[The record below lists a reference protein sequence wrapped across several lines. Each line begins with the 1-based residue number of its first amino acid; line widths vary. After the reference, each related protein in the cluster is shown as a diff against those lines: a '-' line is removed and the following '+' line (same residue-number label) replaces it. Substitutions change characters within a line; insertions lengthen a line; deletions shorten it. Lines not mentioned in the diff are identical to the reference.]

1 MPRPRAALRRAR
13 TAALI
18 AVIGG
23 LLSVFA
29 GLVPSPAYAARKV
42 GETTPL
48 TVTIDS
54 LSPSAIAPRRKG
66 TITVT
71 GTVTNTDDAPWV
83 GVALYP
89 FASASPMTTTAELA
103 EAARSEETVEV
114 GDRILADKVDVG
126 DLEPGQTARYTIV
139 VPRRDLVDSSGVPVT
154 APGVYWFGVHALGS
168 GPEGNDDRAHG
179 RARTFLPLLPANT
192 PPVRAAV
199 IAPLRV
205 HIVRSPD
212 GRLAPIDAWQRLL
225 SSTGRLGRAR
235 ATGTSVGGSTLS
247 WLVDPAVLD
256 ALRQLAAGN
265 PPRDISPTD
274 KPADGATGSPSP
286 TAAPS
291 PSASPTPEPDPETAT
306 VAALA
311 SSWLDAM
318 VPVLQRS
325 EVLALPYGDLDL
337 SAAASRDPDIYETAR
352 TRSISLVEDLDIPAT
367 QVNAAPRGLQS
378 QAALRMGDPA
388 TPTVLSSAA
397 LPDELGWG
405 TESTPAVVDANGRRL
420 VVSSA
425 GAGEGGPGPGDP
437 QADVPLRQRILAEAA
452 VRAIDP
458 ARPPLVVTL
467 PQRWNPENPTAFVTG
482 LAQPWLELAGLSAAV
497 SGQVAPAVDP
507 ADVDYPTAA
516 SRDEQPAGRFTSAE
530 ALIRTGRTL
539 QRVLTRN
546 DTVASEVVDEA
557 LTNLSYSARGS
568 VGDASAASRGWMLA
582 QLGQIR
588 IEGPDGL
595 TLSGSSG
602 RFPAT
607 VVNGLDQP
615 VTVAIRAA
623 SDPGIDIRAPKSVQV
638 AANSRV
644 TVSINARG
652 ARAGVHNV
660 ALQVYDSDR
669 TPLGG
674 SVQVSLRAAQVSN
687 IIWLFLGVG
696 GALLFGAIGVRVVRR
711 LRASRGG
718 DRPPAEAAPAEARA
732 HAGE

>member
-13 TAALI
+13 SVALI

-23 LLSVFA
+23 LLTVLA
-29 GLVPSPAYAARKV
+29 GLGPSPAYAARRV

-48 TVTIDS
+48 SVTIDS
-54 LSPSAIAPRRKG
+54 LSPSSVTPRRGG

-83 GVALYP
+83 GVAVYP
-89 FASASPMTTTAELA
+89 FASATPMTTTAELA
-103 EAARSEETVEV
+103 EAARSDETLEV
-114 GDRILADKVDVG
+114 GARILADKVDVG
-126 DLEPGQTARYTIV
+126 DLEPGQTASYTIV
-139 VPRRDLVDSSGVPVT
+139 VPRKDIVDAGGVPVT

-179 RARTFLPLLPANT
+179 RARTFLPLLPARM

-205 HIVRSPD
+205 HVVRSPD
-212 GRLAPIDAWQRLL
+212 GRLAPLDAWQRLL

-235 ATGTSVGGSTLS
+235 ATGTSLAGSSLS

-265 PPRDISPTD
+265 PPRNIAPTEE
-274 KPADGATGSPSP
+274 PSDGGTASPSP
-286 TAAPS
+286 TASAS
-291 PSASPTPEPDPETAT
+291 PSASPAPEPDPQTETI
-306 VAALA
+306 AALA
-311 SSWLDAM
+311 SSWLNAM
-318 VPVLQRS
+318 IPVLQRS

-337 SAAASRDPDIYETAR
+337 SAAASHDPEIYETAR
-352 TRSISLVEDLDIPAT
+352 TRSIGLFEDLDIPAT
-367 QVNAAPRGLQS
+367 QVNAPPRGSLS
-378 QAALRMGDPA
+378 QGALRLGDAA
-388 TPTVLSSAA
+388 TPTVLSSSA

-452 VRAIDP
+452 VRALDP

-467 PQRWNPENPTAFVTG
+467 PQRWNPDQPASFVGG
-482 LAQPWLELAGLSAAV
+482 LAQPWLELTGLSAATG
-497 SGQVAPAVDP
+497 GQVAPAVDP
-507 ADVDYPTAA
+507 ADLDYPATASA
-516 SRDEQPAGRFTSAE
+516 DELPAGRFASAG

-546 DTVASEVVDEA
+546 DTVASEVVDET
-557 LTNLSYSARGS
+557 LSNLSYSARGG
-568 VGDASAASRGWMLA
+568 VGDPSAASHGWIVA

-588 IEGPDGL
+588 IEGPEGL

-615 VTVAIRAA
+615 VTVTIRAA
-623 SDPGIDIRAPKSVQV
+623 TAPGIDIRAPRSVQV
-638 AANSRV
+638 AANSRI
-644 TVSINARG
+644 TVPITAHG

-660 ALQVYDSDR
+660 TLQLFDSDR

-674 SVQVSLRAAQVSN
+674 SVEVSVRAAQVSN

-696 GALLFGAIGVRVVRR
+696 GALLFGAIAVRLVRR
-711 LRASRGG
+711 LRSSRAT
-718 DRPPAEAAPAEARA
+718 DRTPEDAVPADAQA